1 MSDDDNYDLDEYGE
15 PKVTLPENYDDDDYN
30 EPLEDMPNDYLS
42 IRNYMEN
49 KHEDGECPML
59 KQIQSR
65 MKGSELTCGEI
76 QDIVV
81 DLGYDIFEDEDLPR
95 SMWRVELN

>member
-1 MSDDDNYDLDEYGE
+1 LSDDDNYDLDEYGE
-15 PKVTLPENYDDDDYN
+15 PKVTLPENYDDDYN

-42 IRNYMEN
+42 IRNYIEN

-59 KQIQSR
+59 KQIQNR
-65 MKGSELTCGEI
+65 MKSSELTCGEI
-76 QDIVV
+76 QDIVI

-95 SMWRVELN
+95 SMWRVEFN